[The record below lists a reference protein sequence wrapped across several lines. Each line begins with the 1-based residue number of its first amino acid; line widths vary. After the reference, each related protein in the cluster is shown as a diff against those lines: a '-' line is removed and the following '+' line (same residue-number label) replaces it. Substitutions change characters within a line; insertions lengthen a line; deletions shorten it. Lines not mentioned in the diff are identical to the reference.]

1 VTIRLVMA
9 DDHPVVLMGLESLF
23 AVEQDFEIV
32 ARCVNGEEALEA
44 ALEHRPDILL
54 LDLRMPKLDGLSV
67 LDALRHAGS
76 PTRSMLL
83 SATLEDA
90 EIRRALQLGARGV
103 VLKEQAPQQLVKA
116 IRTVHA
122 GGWWLEQTGVSPAD
136 LTEPKADTPAD
147 TSAGLTDRERQV
159 VALVCDGLRNKEI
172 ARDLGIAEG
181 TVKIHLNNI
190 YRKLGVDSRVT
201 LVLHARNRS

>member
-1 VTIRLVMA
+1 MTVRLVVA
-9 DDHPVVLMGLESLF
+9 DDHPVVLMGLDSLF
-23 AVEQDFEIV
+23 ALEPDFEIV

-67 LDALRHAGS
+67 LDSLRHAGS
-76 PTRSMLL
+76 PTRAVLL
-83 SATLEDA
+83 SATLEDS
-90 EIRRALQLGARGV
+90 EIRRALQLGACGV
-103 VLKEQAPQQLVKA
+103 VLKEHAPQQLVKA

-122 GGWWLEQTGVSPAD
+122 GGWWLEQAG
-136 LTEPKADTPAD
+136 L
-147 TSAGLTDRERQV
+147 SAVVLSAAQTNARPEAPVLTDREREIV
-159 VALVCDGLRNKEI
+159 SLVCDGLRNKEI

-190 YRKLGVDSRVT
+190 YRKLGVDSRVS
-201 LVLHARNRS
+201 LVLHARGRS